1 MTINDPEVV
10 AELKAIYLRYEE
22 ALVTN
27 DVDILVEMFW
37 AGPQVVRFGATENLY
52 GPDEIEAFR
61 KS

>member
-27 DVDILVEMFW
+27 DVDILVEMF
-37 AGPQVVRFGATENLY
+37 
-52 GPDEIEAFR
+52 
-61 KS
+61 